1 MSRVNAMSYPANI
14 QQARYDADNI
24 IKKKPLLKDGI
35 NDAFELMMAEIESG
49 ESEDNEID
57 LFYNYMVEET
67 S

>member
-1 MSRVNAMSYPANI
+1 MSYPANI